1 MMSSLKIGEMARRA
15 GVSVRTL
22 HYYEEIGLLEPGRS
36 DSGHRLYGRAAIERL
51 QQIRSLQQLGLSLSE
66 IDALLS
72 GQSISPERIVAD
84 HIAEV
89 QSQREALSQL
99 ETQLQHLQRLL
110 RGGPKDDAAAIKV
123 FLATLEAMTMYEK
136 HLSEEQ
142 LQNVN
147 AMHDEAGDAAVAWQ
161 SALDGLR
168 VEMNAGTDP
177 ADAKVKALAEQWHEA
192 AAAFMPADDEAL
204 HQSVMQLLHDEPQA
218 RKEHGLDDALFAY
231 LGRALA
237 PTEHPGK

>member
-1 MMSSLKIGEMARRA
+1 MNTLKIGEMARRA

-72 GQSISPERIVAD
+72 GQSISPGRIVAD

-89 QSQREALSQL
+89 QSQREALARL
-99 ETQLQHLQRLL
+99 ETQLKHLQRLL
-110 RGGPKDDAAAIKV
+110 RGGPQDDPAAIKV

-136 HLSEEQ
+136 HLSKEQ
-142 LQNVN
+142 LQHVN
-147 AMHDEAGDAAVAWQ
+147 TMHDAAGGSAASWQ

-168 VEMNAGTDP
+168 AEMDAGTDP
-177 ADAKVKALAEQWHEA
+177 ADAKVKALVEQWHEA
-192 AAAFMPADDEAL
+192 AASFMPADDEAL

-231 LGRALA
+231 LGQALA
-237 PTEHPGK
+237 PADHSGE